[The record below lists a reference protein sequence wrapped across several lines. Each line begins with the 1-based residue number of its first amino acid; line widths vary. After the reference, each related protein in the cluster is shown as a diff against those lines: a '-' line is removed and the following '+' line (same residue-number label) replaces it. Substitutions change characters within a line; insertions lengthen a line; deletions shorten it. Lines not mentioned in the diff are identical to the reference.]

1 MTPPLHF
8 QEILRSWYNREASMK
23 QRRFVMFSYV
33 AIFGFLGFIL
43 YASTFAYSVLQ
54 KTGDW
59 KKNGIRMMISLII
72 MVIGFIGIQFS

>member
-1 MTPPLHF
+1 
-8 QEILRSWYNREASMK
+8 
-23 QRRFVMFSYV
+23 MFSYV